1 MPKENSW
8 IGLGVKL
15 AFVIALIC
23 CAVLGIQVLHND
35 IYVKAGIATL
45 RVVTVIYGFRDHLL
59 ANNLSTTVQL
69 HRHPSA

>member
-1 MPKENSW
+1 
-8 IGLGVKL
+8 
-15 AFVIALIC
+15 
-23 CAVLGIQVLHND
+23 
-35 IYVKAGIATL
+35 VKAGIATL